1 MDEFH
6 FKIVVTLLS
15 FYFCCRTQASVP
27 SYQIGQATCLNLIQ
41 PSLKTKFISLYISA
55 HFSVLDIPPLSILL
69 DIFSTFF
76 MLTIGKF
83 QERQDNQKKASLWS
97 WCTTMHLQMKK
108 VQKKIRLTKCCWN
121 NSFSIQKP
129 LYFENISLF

>member
-1 MDEFH
+1 MDQFH
-6 FKIVVTLLS
+6 FQIVKLLS
-15 FYFCCRTQASVP
+15 FYFCCRTQDTVP

-55 HFSVLDIPPLSILL
+55 HFSVLDIPPVSVLL

-83 QERQDNQKKASLWS
+83 QERQDNQKGLF
-97 WCTTMHLQMKK
+97 MKLMYHNALANENSAK
-108 VQKKIRLTKCCWN
+108 KKIRLTKCGWN
-121 NSFSIQKP
+121 NSFPIQKP

>member
-1 MDEFH
+1 MDQFH
-6 FKIVVTLLS
+6 FQIVKLLS

-41 PSLKTKFISLYISA
+41 PSVKTKFISLYISA

-69 DIFSTFF
+69 NIFSTFF

-83 QERQDNQKKASLWS
+83 QERQDNQKKASLYEADVPQ
-97 WCTTMHLQMKK
+97 CTCKWKK
-108 VQKKIRLTKCCWN
+108 CKKKIRLTKCGWN